1 MIITDKKY
9 YLDNA
14 LKEKLDLM
22 CDRTSGKRKFDNVV
36 LIDGN
41 EGYGKTNMAV
51 GCAYYVAYKLKRKYD
66 VSRVFFNLDSM
77 IEYAL
82 KTKKQIIHWD
92 EAALGGMA
100 SEWWKKNQIKFMK
113 FLMIARKK
121 QHFFFICIPRFYKL
135 NDYLCVDRSIALI
148 HVYARQNI
156 HLGRFTYYGV
166 NSKEELY
173 NNWRS
178 SKKRKYGEVYDIHGT
193 FIEALPKLLDEK
205 KYEKMKDKGIL
216 SLNEENKITDETC
229 VKKKLSMKF
238 MENLPKINVKLN
250 STQLAKVF
258 GVTARSIRGYAKE
271 IKEWKEGNAQKL

>member
-1 MIITDKKY
+1 MIVTDKKY
-9 YLDNA
+9 CMDKA
-14 LKEKLDLM
+14 LCGKLDLM
-22 CDRTSGKRKFDNVV
+22 CDRTSGKKKFDNVV

-51 GCAYYVAYKLKRKYD
+51 ACAYYVAHKLKRKYN
-66 VSRVFFNLDSM
+66 VGNVFFDLDSM

-82 KTKKQIIHWD
+82 NTKKQILHWD

-113 FLMIARKK
+113 FLMVARKK

-135 NDYLCVDRSIALI
+135 NDYLCIDRSIALI

-178 SKKRKYGEVYDIHGT
+178 SKKRKYGEFYDIHGT

-205 KYEKMKDKGIL
+205 EYERMKDKGIL
-216 SLNEENKITDETC
+216 SLQENNKISDEMG
-229 VKKKLSMKF
+229 VKKKLIIGFIEKQ
-238 MENLPKINVKLN
+238 KDADVKLN
-250 STQLAKVF
+250 SKQLAKAFEVSQR
-258 GVTARSIRGYAKE
+258 TIQAYTKE
-271 IKEWKEGNAQKL
+271 IKETYEREEQKL

>member
-1 MIITDKKY
+1 MIVTDKKY
-9 YLDNA
+9 YMDNA
-14 LKEKLDLM
+14 LCGKLDLM
-22 CDRTSGKRKFDNVV
+22 CDRTSGKKKFDNVV

-66 VSRVFFNLDSM
+66 VSNVFFDLDSM

-82 KTKKQIIHWD
+82 NTEKKIIHWD

-113 FLMIARKK
+113 FLMVARKK

-135 NDYLCVDRSIALI
+135 NDYLCIDRSISLI

-156 HLGRFTYYGV
+156 LLGRFTYYGV

-173 NNWRS
+173 NNWRG
-178 SKKRKYGEVYDIHGT
+178 SKKRKYGEFYDLHGT
-193 FIEALPKLLDEK
+193 FVEALPKLLDEK
-205 KYEKMKDKGIL
+205 EYERMKDKGIL
-216 SLNEENKITDETC
+216 SLKENNKITDEIC
-229 VKKKLSMKF
+229 MKKKLIIGF
-238 MENLPKINVKLN
+238 MEKQKDVGVKLN
-250 STQLAKVF
+250 SKQLGKMF
-258 GVTARSIRGYAKE
+258 GVTERAIQRYAKE
-271 IKEWKEGNAQKL
+271 IRETTARQ